1 VREAYPKV
9 SPATFPQEVLGAIQ
23 SASGK

>member
-1 VREAYPKV
+1 VRETYPKV
-9 SPATFPQEVLGAIQ
+9 SPATFPQEVLGAIK